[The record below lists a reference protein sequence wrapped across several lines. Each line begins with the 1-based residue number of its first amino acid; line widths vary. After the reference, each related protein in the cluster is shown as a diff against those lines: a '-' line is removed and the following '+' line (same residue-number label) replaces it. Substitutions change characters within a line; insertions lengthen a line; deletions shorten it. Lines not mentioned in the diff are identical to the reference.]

1 MKKQRRLT
9 FQKALNKLQTTSEND
24 NDSDEEITNGSES
37 VSASNCLP
45 ESASNCPLE
54 SDSASDGDELPPQEV
69 LSDIDVFE
77 EESNEDY
84 EICGDDGQES
94 NDESSENK
102 DQEEI
107 TAGST
112 TYYSQPFQ
120 SRLRGRNILT
130 QRARID
136 ASPDCQIN
144 AFKLFYRP
152 EIIFLI
158 VRETNRK
165 ARDVRHQYGLLPNLV
180 YKDFIIEEVETG
192 IAIMIRTGLDRD
204 NFTDLHLCG
213 IQLTADHF
221 IN

>member
-9 FQKALNKLQTTSEND
+9 FQEALNKLQTTSEND

-37 VSASNCLP
+37 VSASNC
-45 ESASNCPLE
+45 PLE
-54 SDSASDGDELPPQEV
+54 SDSASDGDELSPQEV

-77 EESNEDY
+77 EESDEDY
-84 EICGDDGQES
+84 EIFSDDGQES

-107 TAGST
+107 TAGSA
-112 TYYSQPFQ
+112 TYYVQLFQ
-120 SRLRGRNILT
+120 SRLRRRNILT

-136 ASPDCQIN
+136 ASPDFKIN

-165 ARDVRHQYGLLPNLV
+165 Q
-180 YKDFIIEEVETG
+180 E
-192 IAIMIRTGLDRD
+192 M
-204 NFTDLHLCG
+204 
-213 IQLTADHF
+213 
-221 IN
+221 